1 MHMKNVIRNRI
12 FFETENLLFLIISG
26 VTLWDK
32 DRFNDYA
39 VQADE
44 AHLVGK

>member
-1 MHMKNVIRNRI
+1 
-12 FFETENLLFLIISG
+12 L
-26 VTLWDK
+26 DK

-44 AHLVGK
+44 AHLVRKWRLFLNR